1 MNELVKIYLCR
12 FLSIILFVPAGILGI
27 YAVLVEVLVDL
38 YDKMNEAAE
47 W

>member
-12 FLSIILFVPAGILGI
+12 FLIIILFVPVCILGI
-27 YAVLVEVLVDL
+27 YAVLGEVLVDL
-38 YDKMNEAAE
+38 YDKLEETAE